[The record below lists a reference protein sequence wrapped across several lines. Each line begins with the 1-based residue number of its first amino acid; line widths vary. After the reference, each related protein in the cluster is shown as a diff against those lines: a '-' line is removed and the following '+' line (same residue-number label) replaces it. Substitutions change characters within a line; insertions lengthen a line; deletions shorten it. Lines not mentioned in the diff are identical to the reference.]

1 MTMTVVRFTNI
12 FMAALVAGTIFGIWL
27 GFNPAALSASTYVE
41 QQQSAIRALNVT
53 MPILGAVCIVLTLV
67 HASLVRANRS
77 SFYLLLLGAALLVAA
92 GLITRFGNQPINA
105 QVITWSAL
113 APPSTWA
120 RARDQWWYW
129 HVLRTIAGIAALAC
143 IIAASITPQTAGFFS
158 NRPGG

>member
-1 MTMTVVRFTNI
+1 MTTTVVRFTNI
-12 FMAALVAGTIFGIWL
+12 FMAALVTGTMFGIWL
-27 GFNPAALSASTYVE
+27 GFNPAALSASAYVE
-41 QQQSAIRALNVT
+41 QQQNAIRALNVT

-67 HASLVRANRS
+67 HASLVRASRS

-92 GLITRFGNQPINA
+92 GLITRFGNQPMNA

-113 APPSTWA
+113 APPSAWA

-143 IIAASITPQTAGFFS
+143 IIAASITPQTAGSFS